1 MTKTR
6 TLLGVFWSKRSKV
19 MAKTLLVGVIA
30 SIITTLF
37 LLIREGLS
45 FVQEDILTTTLAVY
59 LVLGGIFL
67 FFYLS
72 NKQEQVWVHNV
83 YRLIPA
89 SSTKLYL
96 TNLGATFLT
105 LVSYWIIQIILIFI
119 MGLFDQMWTV
129 NSFFDSMAHTAD
141 MLSLTELFQV
151 LGFIILL
158 HIFIWTLINF
168 THLVTITIETF
179 LPKMQ
184 MRIIRWVLYLVVI
197 GISAV
202 ILNFLFGVASKS
214 ILNVLKTGTLFV
226 PGSTPSF
233 LMNMSVY
240 VLAIIVFAI
249 INIYLLGHRVESKVD

>member
-119 MGLFDQMWTV
+119 I
-129 NSFFDSMAHTAD
+129 H
-141 MLSLTELFQV
+141 
-151 LGFIILL
+151 
-158 HIFIWTLINF
+158 
-168 THLVTITIETF
+168 
-179 LPKMQ
+179 
-184 MRIIRWVLYLVVI
+184 Y
-197 GISAV
+197 
-202 ILNFLFGVASKS
+202 
-214 ILNVLKTGTLFV
+214 GTLR
-226 PGSTPSF
+226 SD
-233 LMNMSVY
+233 
-240 VLAIIVFAI
+240 
-249 INIYLLGHRVESKVD
+249 VDR